1 MCFPYWLTDLVVKV
15 AISSHRWVCKP
26 NTILLLSL
34 QRWNQWDDHNQTT
47 HNTVKWKLTVADKY
61 LPPHHLLKGLK
72 NGNKPHGI
80 YISKSFPVRRERS
93 VGTDLGRGER
103 RSANQAK
110 TTKCAW
116 KRCDSSLRCSLAGFV
131 KSGGLHKLC
140 RTMGFGA
147 QFFHLCFPPDT
158 RNCSRV
164 TWLTPT
170 QRKKALAHILQASF
184 RCSERPAKEWRAR
197 KPTIL
202 LPPSDGPSCPEK
214 LFSAPGSKC
223 GVKAL
228 KNLLMFCQTSTNSAN
243 QQHGRALVNKYEK
256 QTQPY

>member
-34 QRWNQWDDHNQTT
+34 ERWNQWDDYNQTT

-103 RSANQAK
+103 QSANQAK

-131 KSGGLHKLC
+131 KSGGLHKPC
-140 RTMGFGA
+140 RATGFGA
-147 QFFHLCFPPDT
+147 QFSFHLCFPPDT

-164 TWLTPT
+164 TCGWH
-170 QRKKALAHILQASF
+170 QHR
-184 RCSERPAKEWRAR
+184 
-197 KPTIL
+197 
-202 LPPSDGPSCPEK
+202 EK
-214 LFSAPGSKC
+214 RL
-223 GVKAL
+223 
-228 KNLLMFCQTSTNSAN
+228 
-243 QQHGRALVNKYEK
+243 
-256 QTQPY
+256 

>member
-1 MCFPYWLTDLVVKV
+1 M
-15 AISSHRWVCKP
+15 
-26 NTILLLSL
+26 SL
-34 QRWNQWDDHNQTT
+34 QTKHHSSSQPAKMKPVRWSQPDYSQHCEMEVNI
-47 HNTVKWKLTVADKY
+47 ADKY

-103 RSANQAK
+103 QSANQAK

-140 RTMGFGA
+140 RTTGFGA
-147 QFFHLCFPPDT
+147 QFSFHLCFPPDT

-164 TWLTPT
+164 TCGWH
-170 QRKKALAHILQASF
+170 QHR
-184 RCSERPAKEWRAR
+184 
-197 KPTIL
+197 
-202 LPPSDGPSCPEK
+202 EK
-214 LFSAPGSKC
+214 RL
-223 GVKAL
+223 
-228 KNLLMFCQTSTNSAN
+228 
-243 QQHGRALVNKYEK
+243 
-256 QTQPY
+256 